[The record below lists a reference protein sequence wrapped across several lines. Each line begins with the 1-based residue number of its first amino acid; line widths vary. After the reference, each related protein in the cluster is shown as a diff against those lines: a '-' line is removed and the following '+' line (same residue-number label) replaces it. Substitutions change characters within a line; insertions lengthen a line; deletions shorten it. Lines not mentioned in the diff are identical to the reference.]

1 MCSPDTP
8 SRLQSDLQN
17 MHSGRMTAHPALL
30 RSHGRITTI
39 HKKDA
44 VCVNDESQRRMVRP
58 LMRKRIARTGAK
70 TEGKSPFPWKTYA
83 AIAVMIVFVLWA
95 VEHPG
100 NFLSQLIRVI
110 FAP

>member
-1 MCSPDTP
+1 
-8 SRLQSDLQN
+8 
-17 MHSGRMTAHPALL
+17 
-30 RSHGRITTI
+30 
-39 HKKDA
+39 
-44 VCVNDESQRRMVRP
+44 
-58 LMRKRIARTGAK
+58 MRKRIARTGAK